1 MKLLRNLK
9 LSLKFATI
17 ITVAAIFLVV
27 VGLIGYLST
36 NFAARGSE
44 IMYTEQLVP
53 NTLVDDLQTNNRALD
68 TFLLEMMITTDE
80 ARNQELQNQI
90 TSIIRIQNQRI
101 TDLKNVKMMPE
112 QKKAFAAYQEK
123 LGELRTARDE
133 AVQLAMINK
142 NKEAYELYTTEVA
155 SLRSYANQY
164 LTNLQQLNTRQAEII
179 YQENQKDAKQATT
192 LTIIVSGIALLLLV
206 AITTFIARLIA
217 QPIRD
222 LQHLALK
229 AADGDF
235 TVESTYKSKDEIG
248 VLTNAFTDLI
258 QNTQRVIHTTNM
270 TSEQVA
276 ASSQQLSASAQ
287 QSTAASQ
294 HISSVMQELADGATQ
309 QASSVEQSLQ
319 VIENMAMSSSVV
331 YDHIDKAAATAKEAS
346 DLSAEG
352 STVIQTVNTQMN
364 SINDTVISL
373 STVFQSLAER
383 SNEIERINE
392 VITNIAGQTNLLAL
406 NAAIE
411 AARAGE
417 HGKGFAVVAAEV
429 RKLAEQSAQSAEQ
442 ISSLITLI
450 QRETQQTTES
460 IDSALEEVKEGM
472 DVTTKAGTSFATINK
487 TVTSLAAQIK
497 EVTATVEQLSIGTAQ
512 VTQAIFEVNGVAEEA
527 ASSTQNAAAATEEQ
541 LASMEEITSSSTALA
556 SLAQEL
562 QESIQRFKV

>member
-1 MKLLRNLK
+1 MNILRNLK
-9 LSLKFATI
+9 LSLKFFILLTI
-17 ITVAAIFLVV
+17 ASISLII
-27 VGLIGYLST
+27 VGTIGYLST
-36 NFAARGSE
+36 QFTARGSE
-44 IMYTEQLVP
+44 IMYSEQLIP
-53 NTLVDDLQTNNRALD
+53 NSLVQQIQTNNRALD
-68 TFLLEMMITTDE
+68 TFVLEMMVTKE
-80 ARNQELQNQI
+80 PRRNGELNAQI
-90 TSIIRIQNQRI
+90 TSILRTQ
-101 TDLKNVKMMPE
+101 DKNVAKLKKIKMLPE
-112 QKKAFAAYQEK
+112 QKKALASYEEK
-123 LGELRTARDE
+123 LNELRELRNQAIELATA
-133 AVQLAMINK
+133 NK
-142 NKEAYELYTTEVA
+142 NDEAYELYTSEVA
-155 SLRSYANQY
+155 PVRSFANRY
-164 LTNLQQLNTRQAEII
+164 LATLQELNTQQAEVIYKQNQQDAKEATNLTV
-179 YQENQKDAKQATT
+179 
-192 LTIIVSGIALLLLV
+192 IVLGVSLLLLMT
-206 AITTFIARLIA
+206 IGTFIARLIA
-217 QPIRD
+217 QPIRE
-222 LQHLALK
+222 LRTLALQ

-235 TVESTYKSKDEIG
+235 TVKSTYKSKDEIG

-319 VIENMAMSSSVV
+319 VIENMAMSSSLV

>member
-1 MKLLRNLK
+1 MNILRNLK
-9 LSLKFATI
+9 LSLKFFILLTI
-17 ITVAAIFLVV
+17 ASISLII
-27 VGLIGYLST
+27 VGTIGYLST
-36 NFAARGSE
+36 QFTARGSE
-44 IMYTEQLVP
+44 IMYSEQLIP
-53 NTLVDDLQTNNRALD
+53 NSLVQQIQTNNRALD
-68 TFLLEMMITTDE
+68 TFVLEMMVTKE
-80 ARNQELQNQI
+80 PRRNGELNAQI
-90 TSIIRIQNQRI
+90 TSILRTQ
-101 TDLKNVKMMPE
+101 DKNVEKLKKIKMLPE
-112 QKKAFAAYQEK
+112 QKKALASYEEK
-123 LGELRTARDE
+123 LNELRELRNQAIELATA
-133 AVQLAMINK
+133 NK
-142 NKEAYELYTTEVA
+142 NDEAYELYTSEVA
-155 SLRSYANQY
+155 PVRSFANRY
-164 LTNLQQLNTRQAEII
+164 LATLQELNTQQAEVIYKQNQQDAKEATNLTV
-179 YQENQKDAKQATT
+179 
-192 LTIIVSGIALLLLV
+192 IVLGVSLLLLMT
-206 AITTFIARLIA
+206 IGTFIARLIA
-217 QPIRD
+217 QPIRE
-222 LQHLALK
+222 LRTLALQ

-287 QSTAASQ
+287 QSAAASQ

-319 VIENMAMSSSVV
+319 VIENMAMSSSLV

-472 DVTTKAGTSFATINK
+472 DVTTKAGTSFATINN

-562 QESIQRFKV
+562 QESIQQFKV

>member
-1 MKLLRNLK
+1 MNILRNLK
-9 LSLKFATI
+9 LSLKFFILLTI
-17 ITVAAIFLVV
+17 ASISLII
-27 VGLIGYLST
+27 VGTIGYLST
-36 NFAARGSE
+36 QFTARGSE
-44 IMYTEQLVP
+44 IMYTEQLIP
-53 NTLVDDLQTNNRALD
+53 NSLVQQIQTNNRALD
-68 TFLLEMMITTDE
+68 TFVLEMMITKE
-80 ARNQELQNQI
+80 PRRNGELNTQI
-90 TSIIRIQNQRI
+90 TSILRTQDKNLEK
-101 TDLKNVKMMPE
+101 LKKIKMLPE
-112 QKKAFAAYQEK
+112 QEKALASYEDK
-123 LGELRTARDE
+123 LDELRDLRNQTIE
-133 AVQLAMINK
+133 LATTNK
-142 NKEAYELYTTEVA
+142 KDEAYELYTSEVA
-155 SLRSYANQY
+155 PVRSFANRY
-164 LTNLQQLNTRQAEII
+164 LATLQELNTQQAEVIYKQNQQDAKEATNLTM
-179 YQENQKDAKQATT
+179 
-192 LTIIVSGIALLLLV
+192 IVAGVALLLL
-206 AITTFIARLIA
+206 ITIGTFIGRLIA
-217 QPIRD
+217 QPIRE
-222 LQHLALK
+222 LRTLALQ

-235 TVESTYKSKDEIG
+235 TVKSTYKSKDEIG

-258 QNTQRVIHTTNM
+258 QNTRRVIQTTNM

-309 QASSVEQSLQ
+309 QADSVEKSMA

-331 YDHIDKAAATAKEAS
+331 YDHIDKAATTAKEAS
-346 DLSAEG
+346 HLSAEG
-352 STVIQTVNTQMN
+352 STAIQTVNTQMN
-364 SINDTVISL
+364 SINDTVIGL

-392 VITNIAGQTNLLAL
+392 VITNIAYQTNLLAL

-442 ISSLITLI
+442 IAALVTLI
-450 QRETQQTTES
+450 QNETKQTTES
-460 IDSALEEVKEGM
+460 IDSALAEVKEGM

-487 TVTSLAAQIK
+487 TVTDLAAQIK
-497 EVTATVEQLSIGTAQ
+497 EVTATVEELSIGTAQ
-512 VTQAIFEVNGVAEEA
+512 VTQAVFEVNGVAEEA

-541 LASMEEITSSSTALA
+541 LASMEEITASSTALA

>member
-1 MKLLRNLK
+1 MNILRNLK
-9 LSLKFATI
+9 LSLKFFILLTI
-17 ITVAAIFLVV
+17 ASISLII
-27 VGLIGYLST
+27 VGTIGYLST
-36 NFAARGSE
+36 QFTARGSE
-44 IMYTEQLVP
+44 IMYSEQLIP
-53 NTLVDDLQTNNRALD
+53 NSLVQQIQTNNRALD
-68 TFLLEMMITTDE
+68 TFVLEMMVTKE
-80 ARNQELQNQI
+80 PRRNGELNAQI
-90 TSIIRIQNQRI
+90 TSILRTQ
-101 TDLKNVKMMPE
+101 DKNVAKLKKIKMLPE
-112 QKKAFAAYQEK
+112 QKKALASYEEK
-123 LGELRTARDE
+123 LNELRELRNQAIELATA
-133 AVQLAMINK
+133 NK
-142 NKEAYELYTTEVA
+142 NDEAYELYTSEVA
-155 SLRSYANQY
+155 PVRSFANRY
-164 LTNLQQLNTRQAEII
+164 LATLQELNTQQAEVIYKQNQQDAKEATNLTV
-179 YQENQKDAKQATT
+179 
-192 LTIIVSGIALLLLV
+192 IVLGVSLLLLMT
-206 AITTFIARLIA
+206 IGTFIARLIA
-217 QPIRD
+217 QPIRE
-222 LQHLALK
+222 LRTLALQ

-319 VIENMAMSSSVV
+319 VIENMAMSSSLV

>member
-1 MKLLRNLK
+1 MNILRNLK
-9 LSLKFATI
+9 LSLKFFILLTI
-17 ITVAAIFLVV
+17 ASISLII
-27 VGLIGYLST
+27 VGTIGYLST
-36 NFAARGSE
+36 QFTARGSE
-44 IMYTEQLVP
+44 IMYSEQLIP
-53 NTLVDDLQTNNRALD
+53 NSLVQQIQTNNRALD
-68 TFLLEMMITTDE
+68 TFVLEMMVTKE
-80 ARNQELQNQI
+80 PRRNGELNAQI
-90 TSIIRIQNQRI
+90 TSILRTQ
-101 TDLKNVKMMPE
+101 DKNVEKLKKIKMLPE
-112 QKKAFAAYQEK
+112 QKKALASYEEK
-123 LGELRTARDE
+123 LNELRELRNQAIELATA
-133 AVQLAMINK
+133 NK
-142 NKEAYELYTTEVA
+142 NDEAYELYTSEVA
-155 SLRSYANQY
+155 PVRSFANRY
-164 LTNLQQLNTRQAEII
+164 LATLQELNTQQAEVIYKQNQQDAKEATNLTV
-179 YQENQKDAKQATT
+179 
-192 LTIIVSGIALLLLV
+192 IVLGVSLLLLMT
-206 AITTFIARLIA
+206 IGTFIARLIA
-217 QPIRD
+217 QPIRE
-222 LQHLALK
+222 LRTLALQ

>member
-1 MKLLRNLK
+1 MNILRNLK
-9 LSLKFATI
+9 LSLKFFILLTI
-17 ITVAAIFLVV
+17 ASISLII
-27 VGLIGYLST
+27 VGTIGYLST
-36 NFAARGSE
+36 QFTARGSE
-44 IMYTEQLVP
+44 IMYSEQLIP
-53 NTLVDDLQTNNRALD
+53 NSLVQQIQTNNRALD
-68 TFLLEMMITTDE
+68 TFVLEMMVTKE
-80 ARNQELQNQI
+80 PRRNGELNAQI
-90 TSIIRIQNQRI
+90 TSILRTQ
-101 TDLKNVKMMPE
+101 DKNVEKLKKIKMLPE
-112 QKKAFAAYQEK
+112 QKKALASYEEK
-123 LGELRTARDE
+123 LNELRELRNQAIELATA
-133 AVQLAMINK
+133 NK
-142 NKEAYELYTTEVA
+142 NDEAYELYTSEVA
-155 SLRSYANQY
+155 PVRSFANRY
-164 LTNLQQLNTRQAEII
+164 LATLQELNTQQAEVIYKQNQQDAKEATNLTV
-179 YQENQKDAKQATT
+179 
-192 LTIIVSGIALLLLV
+192 IVLGVSLLLLMT
-206 AITTFIARLIA
+206 IGTFIARLIA
-217 QPIRD
+217 QPIRE
-222 LQHLALK
+222 LRTLALQ

-319 VIENMAMSSSVV
+319 VIENMAMSSSLV

>member
-1 MKLLRNLK
+1 MNILRNLK
-9 LSLKFATI
+9 LSLKFFILLTI
-17 ITVAAIFLVV
+17 ASISLII
-27 VGLIGYLST
+27 VGTIGYLST
-36 NFAARGSE
+36 QFTARGSE
-44 IMYTEQLVP
+44 IMYSEQLIP
-53 NTLVDDLQTNNRALD
+53 NSLVQQIQTNNRALD
-68 TFLLEMMITTDE
+68 TFVLEMMVTKE
-80 ARNQELQNQI
+80 PRRNGELNAQI
-90 TSIIRIQNQRI
+90 TSILRTQ
-101 TDLKNVKMMPE
+101 DKNVEKLKKIKMLPE
-112 QKKAFAAYQEK
+112 QKKALASYEEK
-123 LGELRTARDE
+123 LNELRELRNQAIELATA
-133 AVQLAMINK
+133 NK
-142 NKEAYELYTTEVA
+142 NDEAYELYTSEVA
-155 SLRSYANQY
+155 PVRSFANRY
-164 LTNLQQLNTRQAEII
+164 LATLQELNTQQAEVIYKQNQQDAKEATNLTV
-179 YQENQKDAKQATT
+179 
-192 LTIIVSGIALLLLV
+192 IVLGVSLLLLMT
-206 AITTFIARLIA
+206 IGTFIARLIA
-217 QPIRD
+217 QPIRE
-222 LQHLALK
+222 LRTLALQ

-235 TVESTYKSKDEIG
+235 TVKSTYKSKDEIG

-319 VIENMAMSSSVV
+319 VIENMAMSSSLV

-346 DLSAEG
+346 NLSAEG

-373 STVFQSLAER
+373 SAVFQSLAER

-487 TVTSLAAQIK
+487 TINSLAAQIK

>member
-1 MKLLRNLK
+1 MNILRNLK
-9 LSLKFATI
+9 LSLKFFILLTI
-17 ITVAAIFLVV
+17 ASISLII
-27 VGLIGYLST
+27 VGTIGYLST
-36 NFAARGSE
+36 QFTARGSE
-44 IMYTEQLVP
+44 IMYSEQLIP
-53 NTLVDDLQTNNRALD
+53 NSLVQQIQTNNRALD
-68 TFLLEMMITTDE
+68 TFVLEMMVTKE
-80 ARNQELQNQI
+80 PRRNGELNAQI
-90 TSIIRIQNQRI
+90 TSILRTQ
-101 TDLKNVKMMPE
+101 DKNVEKLKKIKMLPE
-112 QKKAFAAYQEK
+112 QKKALASYEEK
-123 LGELRTARDE
+123 LNELRELRNQAIELATA
-133 AVQLAMINK
+133 NK
-142 NKEAYELYTTEVA
+142 NDEAYELYTSEVA
-155 SLRSYANQY
+155 PVRSFANRY
-164 LTNLQQLNTRQAEII
+164 LATLQELNTQQAEVIYKQNQQDAKEATNLTV
-179 YQENQKDAKQATT
+179 
-192 LTIIVSGIALLLLV
+192 IVLGVSLLLLMT
-206 AITTFIARLIA
+206 IGTFIARLIA
-217 QPIRD
+217 QPIRE
-222 LQHLALK
+222 LRTLALQ

-287 QSTAASQ
+287 QSAAASQ